1 VTFYCKNRQNFTVT
15 NCHKSLSQTKK
26 QTQFCSMN
34 SRKFWISAVLFGLIA
49 GVTSL
54 RAQTVGSN
62 YAATENYT
70 HLHLSE
76 AIGQP
81 YAVASTTI
89 GNKLQFNQG
98 QILPLRA
105 NNVVPSSLALSVF
118 PNPVIDELNV
128 RINEGASIAMAE
140 IRDINGRKLSEFSY
154 SSPRNLVQ
162 LNLQKWSA
170 GIYIIKV
177 VDAEGRFATV
187 KFTKISTSK

>member
-1 VTFYCKNRQNFTVT
+1 MTFYCKNRQNTAVT
-15 NCHKSLSQTKK
+15 NCHKALSQTKK
-26 QTQFCSMN
+26 CTQFCCMN
-34 SRKFWISAVLFGLIA
+34 SRKFWTSAVLFGLLT
-49 GVTSL
+49 GVTPL
-54 RAQTVGSN
+54 WAQTLGSN
-62 YAATENYT
+62 YASTENYT
-70 HLHLSE
+70 HLQIIE

-81 YAVASTTI
+81 YAVASKTI
-89 GNKLQFNQG
+89 GNQLQLNQG
-98 QILPLRA
+98 QILPLQA
-105 NNVVPSSLALSVF
+105 NNTIPSSLALSIF

-128 RINEGASIAMAE
+128 RMEEGSSIAMLE

-154 SSPRNLVQ
+154 TDPEKQVQ